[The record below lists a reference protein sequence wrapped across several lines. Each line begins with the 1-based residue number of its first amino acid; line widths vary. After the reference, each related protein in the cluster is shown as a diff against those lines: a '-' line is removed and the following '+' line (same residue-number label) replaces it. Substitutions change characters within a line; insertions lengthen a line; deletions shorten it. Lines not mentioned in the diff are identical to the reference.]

1 MGFCRVISASVQGF
15 CVEFVQVEA
24 DVSNGL
30 PVFHMVGY
38 LSSEVKEA
46 AERVRTAIR
55 NTGILLPAKKVI
67 VNISPADR
75 RKKGTAFDLPV
86 AAAVLAALEV
96 VPSGQ
101 FDKVLLLGEL
111 GLDGRLCPVEG
122 VLPIVMEAA
131 SHGYKTCIL
140 PAANM
145 KEGALAGNME
155 ILGAENLAQVIAWAR
170 EKKPLKRPE
179 KTAWENHVHERQVYD
194 IDYSDIQGQEGV
206 KRATLV
212 AVAGNHNLLYIGPP
226 GAGKTMMAKRVP
238 TILPAL
244 TREESMEI
252 TKIYSVAGGLR
263 HDSPMAVQR
272 PYREVHHTVTRQ
284 ALAGGGRI
292 PSPGE
297 CTLAHNG
304 VLFLDELAEFP
315 RHVLEAL
322 RQPLEER
329 KVRLTRQRG
338 AYEFPADF
346 MLVAASN
353 PCPCGNYPD
362 LNKCTCTDYQIQ
374 SYLGRISQPF
384 LDRIDICSE
393 VPRVGYEALAGTSKG
408 QCSADMR
415 SQVEAARERQR
426 YRFAGETIRTNTQ
439 MNQEQIE
446 KYCVLSPA
454 GRRMMRQAFDI
465 MGLTARTY
473 YKTLKVARTAAD
485 LDDADTI
492 KEEHLAEALSYR
504 TMEKTFGKR

>member
-1 MGFCRVISASVQGF
+1 MGFCRVISASLQGF

-55 NTGILLPAKKVI
+55 NTDILLPAKKVI

-86 AAAVLAALEV
+86 AVAVLGALEV
-96 VPSGQ
+96 LPSKH

-131 SHGYKTCIL
+131 GQGYKSCIL
-140 PAANM
+140 PAANAR
-145 KEGALAGNME
+145 EGALAEGIE
-155 ILGAENLAQVIAWAR
+155 IMGAETLKQVILWAQG
-170 EKKPLKRPE
+170 KKGLR
-179 KTAWENHVHERQVYD
+179 KTENPVWKNKVHGKQGYD

-212 AVAGNHNLLYIGPP
+212 AVAGSHNVLYIGPP
-226 GAGKTMMAKRVP
+226 GAGKTMMAKRIP

-244 TREESMEI
+244 AKEESLEI
-252 TKIYSVAGGLR
+252 TKIYSVVGDLR
-263 HDSPMAVQR
+263 YDEPMAVHR

-284 ALAGGGRI
+284 ALTGGGVI
-292 PSPGE
+292 PKPGE

-315 RHVLEAL
+315 RYVLEAL

-353 PCPCGNYPD
+353 PCPCGYFPD
-362 LNKCTCTDYQIQ
+362 MNQCTCTDYQIQ
-374 SYLGRISQPF
+374 NYLGRISQPF
-384 LDRIDICSE
+384 LDRIDICAD
-393 VPRVGYEALAGTSKG
+393 VPRVGYQALAEVKKG
-408 QCSADMR
+408 QCSADMQM
-415 SQVEAARERQR
+415 QVEAARERQR
-426 YRFAGETIRTNTQ
+426 HRFRDEEIRTNTQ

-446 KYCVLSPA
+446 KFCALTA
-454 GRRMMRQAFDI
+454 TCRKMMSQAFDI
-465 MGLTARTY
+465 MRLTARTY

-485 LDDADTI
+485 LDDADNI
-492 KEEHLAEALSYR
+492 REEHLAEALGYR
-504 TMEKTFGKR
+504 TMEKIHEKR